1 MTSQT
6 CPDCGGPIPADAP
19 GGLCPA
25 CLLRLAEPAVAP
37 QVEVSEAAPV
47 AAAGLTA
54 SDSKQ
59 PATRIGRYKLLEIIG
74 EGGFG
79 TVWMAEQQEPVRRQV
94 ALKIIKLGMDT
105 RQVVARFEAERQALA
120 LMEHPNIARV
130 LDAGATDAGRPFFVM
145 ELVRGL
151 PITEFCDTRQ
161 LTTRERI
168 ELFIPVCQAVQH
180 AHQKGVIHRDLKPSN
195 ILVTG
200 LDGRAIPKIID
211 FGVAKAIAEP
221 LTDKTLF
228 TRFHQ
233 FLGTPAYMS
242 PEQAG
247 LGGLDIDTRTDIYA
261 LGVLLY
267 ELLTGQPPLNARELR
282 GAGQEAMLQTIREV
296 EPPKPSA
303 RLSTLKK
310 ADLTTIAT
318 RRREEPQR
326 LSRLIRGDLDW
337 IVLKALEKDRAR
349 RYETANGLA
358 ADLRR
363 YLDNEPIVAR
373 PPGTLYRFGKLAR
386 RHKLAFAAVGAVLAA
401 LIAGLITTS
410 WQASRAKRHLE
421 QARLNA
427 YVSEVN
433 VAHLALAENN
443 LARAL
448 QLLDRHRPK
457 GNQTDLRGFE
467 WRYLWQLCRSDSVTD
482 FHDEGA
488 DAIEYSPDGRWFAYG
503 GGRKVIIR
511 DAASYQV
518 ITNLPTSA
526 RSLSCSSDGRLLVWD
541 LAEGVPRLLGEH
553 REHSTHV
560 TRIAVSPAGNV
571 IATVGEDQT
580 LNLWERTTYRHL
592 ARVRAHTNS
601 IYGLA
606 ISPDGQTVLT
616 GSVSDGVTRVW
627 RTDRSDASD
636 QPTVGSLIAGF
647 TADSRALVL
656 GPRNADCRWQL
667 VGPSPT
673 TVAVATNLALPGDL
687 MNRPFDVFGDKP
699 IGALGR
705 SGGLLELWDL
715 AAGTLVTSWQAATN
729 QICAVT
735 FSPDG
740 RQVATGSETGDIK
753 IWDVATRTELATIR
767 PAATRVTSLAFSRDG
782 KRLVGAVG
790 WFSSTV
796 FLWDVV
802 NRRPLPFPRD
812 RGGIIWLEFSPDGRL
827 IAAAGMNGDVE
838 LWDSFSGAPVA
849 QLKGHVMGVLRACF
863 FPDGKTLATGGM
875 DGRVKLWNLATFQEL
890 LTLPVPSGTAL
901 RSLCIAPDGRTL
913 AVAYMGLPGHYI
925 RFFSAPSLDERRS
938 PENATRAAR

>member
-1 MTSQT
+1 M
-6 CPDCGGPIPADAP
+6 
-19 GGLCPA
+19 
-25 CLLRLAEPAVAP
+25 
-37 QVEVSEAAPV
+37 
-47 AAAGLTA
+47 
-54 SDSKQ
+54 
-59 PATRIGRYKLLEIIG
+59 
-74 EGGFG
+74 
-79 TVWMAEQQEPVRRQV
+79 
-94 ALKIIKLGMDT
+94 
-105 RQVVARFEAERQALA
+105 
-120 LMEHPNIARV
+120 
-130 LDAGATDAGRPFFVM
+130 
-145 ELVRGL
+145 
-151 PITEFCDTRQ
+151 
-161 LTTRERI
+161 
-168 ELFIPVCQAVQH
+168 
-180 AHQKGVIHRDLKPSN
+180 
-195 ILVTG
+195 
-200 LDGRAIPKIID
+200 
-211 FGVAKAIAEP
+211 
-221 LTDKTLF
+221 
-228 TRFHQ
+228 
-233 FLGTPAYMS
+233 
-242 PEQAG
+242 
-247 LGGLDIDTRTDIYA
+247 
-261 LGVLLY
+261 LLY

-337 IVLKALEKDRAR
+337 IVLKALEKDRTR
-349 RYETANGLA
+349 RYESANDLA

-363 YLDNEPIVAR
+363 YLDNEPIAAR
-373 PPGTLYRFGKLAR
+373 PPSNLYRFQKLAR

-511 DAASYQV
+511 DAASYEV

-526 RSLSCSSDGRLLVWD
+526 RSLSCSADGRLLATANEKSAIVWDTANWQKVGQLPGGAVAVLFSPDGSWLVTGQPDEERLVLWERGTWKRLADCPNTPVVRNHVPSGLAFSPDGKVLTTLWIDFADDTIGLRFWQAPTLVPLDGWASGRKLGACAAFDAAANHLLTGTWDGRLLVWD
-541 LAEGVPRLLGEH
+541 LAEGAPRLIGEH

-656 GPRNADCRWQL
+656 GPRNADCRWHL
-667 VGPSPT
+667 IGPVT
-673 TVAVATNLALPGDL
+673 NTVPVATNLALPGDL

-740 RQVATGSETGDIK
+740 RQVATGSETGGHQDLGRGHADGVGHDSPGYHEGHESGVLPR
-753 IWDVATRTELATIR
+753 WPQTGWGSRLVSVRCL
-767 PAATRVTSLAFSRDG
+767 RVGCGQPPSLAIPQGSRRH
-782 KRLVGAVG
+782 RLA
-790 WFSSTV
+790 
-796 FLWDVV
+796 
-802 NRRPLPFPRD
+802 
-812 RGGIIWLEFSPDGRL
+812 
-827 IAAAGMNGDVE
+827 
-838 LWDSFSGAPVA
+838 
-849 QLKGHVMGVLRACF
+849 
-863 FPDGKTLATGGM
+863 
-875 DGRVKLWNLATFQEL
+875 
-890 LTLPVPSGTAL
+890 
-901 RSLCIAPDGRTL
+901 
-913 AVAYMGLPGHYI
+913 
-925 RFFSAPSLDERRS
+925 
-938 PENATRAAR
+938 